1 MLRGLLRIV
10 YIILSISI
18 IAFNHV
24 VISQNNLSDVST
36 TEYSISEEDIL
47 NDQKTEEIEIE
58 SANNIEKEIAED
70 IKVEPET
77 DKVESTILKESDKEK
92 PKIENEKKSS
102 TKKQKKSKQ
111 SKPYTDEELY
121 ILSHLINGEAGGH
134 SKELQIGVGSVVLNR
149 VKDERFPNTIKEV
162 VFQKGQY
169 ACTWDGNYD
178 KEPSQAVIDV
188 AIDLLKN
195 GSQLPN
201 YIIFHANFRQANST
215 YKIVDGVY
223 FCYYR
228 EDVK

>member
-18 IAFNHV
+18 IAFNHA

-92 PKIENEKKSS
+92 SKIENEKKSS

-149 VKDERFPNTIKEV
+149 VKDKRFPNTIKEV

-188 AIDLLKN
+188 TIDLLKN

>member
-1 MLRGLLRIV
+1 MRDLLRIV
-10 YIILSISI
+10 YTILSISI
-18 IAFNHV
+18 IAFNHA
-24 VISQNNLSDVST
+24 VISQNNLSNVLT